1 MSSSN
6 SFFTNEAALYTM
18 GFGIRPENVEIPH
31 IDTRAPSTTDVAYP
45 VGKRWINNSSN
56 TEYALTSLSTSN
68 GVISAT
74 WTLLG
79 AGEGDLNT
87 LTTADSTVVTP
98 TSGNI
103 NLSGS
108 GSITTVGSGST
119 ATVELTGLTAHDVL
133 VGAGTSTITKVS
145 PSTSGYVLT
154 SNGTSSDPS
163 FQNVGV
169 NALTVDGDSGSASP
183 SSGTITISGGTTG
196 LTTSGT
202 SATLDL
208 TGTLIVGNGGT
219 GATTLT
225 SHGVLVGAGTSAISG
240 LTVGTNG
247 QVLLGSTGAN
257 PAFGTLTSSTGIAF
271 TTGAGSLAVNI
282 TGGGMK
288 SNSVATASATG
299 ATQNSYICSDSA
311 QTTVSLP
318 STSSLG
324 DMFLI
329 CGTSANTGGWIVSQA
344 SGQEIFSGSNHTTS
358 GATGYIATAAANT
371 SALLICT
378 AANTT
383 WIAIATVGTV
393 TYN

>member
-6 SFFTNEAALYTM
+6 SFFTNQAALYTM
-18 GFGIRPENVEIPH
+18 GFGIRPENVEVPH
-31 IDTRAPSTTDVAYP
+31 IDTRVPATTDVAYP
-45 VGKRWINNSSN
+45 VGKRWINQSTN

-68 GVISAT
+68 GVVSAT

-79 AGEGDLNT
+79 AGSGDLNT
-87 LTTADSTVVTP
+87 LTTADSTVVMP
-98 TSGNI
+98 SSGNI

-119 ATVELTGLTAHDVL
+119 ATVELTGLTDHYVL
-133 VGAGTSTITKVS
+133 VGAGTTTITNVAPS
-145 PSTSGYVLT
+145 STSGVPLI
-154 SNGTSSDPS
+154 SQGSSSDPA
-163 FQNVGV
+163 F
-169 NALTVDGDSGSASP
+169 
-183 SSGTITISGGTTG
+183 GTAVVAG
-196 LTTSGT
+196 
-202 SATLDL
+202 
-208 TGTLIVGNGGT
+208 GGT

-257 PAFGTLTSSTGIAF
+257 PAFGTLTTSTGVAF

-299 ATQNSYICSDSA
+299 STQNSYICSDSA

-344 SGQEIFSGSNHTTS
+344 SGQQIFNGSNHTTS
-358 GATGYIATAAANT
+358 GATGYISTAAANT